1 VAITFVFIILLLAIA
16 LFMTEALPI
25 DLVAILM
32 LLSLA
37 LSRIITPAE
46 ALSGFSDPA
55 VVTITSFFVISA
67 ALFNTGVV
75 EAIGRRLYHLSGD
88 GQARLLVVTML
99 TAAAIAAFM
108 SNVVTTAVLMP
119 GVIAIARRTG
129 QPPSQFLMP
138 LAFGAVLGGKCTLAG
153 SATNLAV
160 NGMLPKYGLAPFTL
174 FEFAPIG
181 IPIVLTGVVY
191 MLLIGARLLPKRQ
204 DESADEKRQEK
215 DYLTEVIVRAD
226 SPLID
231 RTLAQADFRGNY
243 ELHIIGIVRN
253 GERLLPHG
261 DAALRPGDVLMVS
274 GKLDKILRVKDAQ
287 GLDLKRDTT
296 ADQTA
301 ELPMESDGA
310 DGAGKTAAKKKAGPV
325 IVEAILSPN
334 STFAGRTL
342 RQIRFGSRYDADVL
356 AIYRHRQSLSE
367 NLSDIQLRVGDVLLI
382 QGSSSRIDSLRAD
395 PNFLTLD
402 DVEHTPLKKNK
413 AALAVA
419 IFLAVAVTAGFN
431 LAPIALIALAG
442 AAGMLLA
449 GCITVRE
456 AYARVEWPIVVLIA
470 ATIPMG
476 VAMEKTGAA
485 KAAAMFVTERLGDYG
500 PVIVLGGFFLFAI
513 ALTQTMVNAAAALLL
528 TPIAINVAQQMQV
541 NPRTFAITIAIAAST
556 SFATP
561 LEPACAIV
569 YAPGKYHFADYVRV
583 GGALTVAIMI
593 VTLLVAPIFWPLR

>member
-1 VAITFVFIILLLAIA
+1 VEITFVFIILLLAIA
-16 LFMTEALPI
+16 LFVTETLPI

-32 LLSLA
+32 LLTLS
-37 LSRIITPAE
+37 LSRILTPAE

-55 VVTITSFFVISA
+55 VITIIGFFVISA

-75 EAIGRRLYHLSGD
+75 EAIGRRLYHVSGE
-88 GQARLLVVTML
+88 GPARLLAITML
-99 TAAAIAAFM
+99 TAAGIAAFM

-119 GVIAIARRTG
+119 GVIAVARRLNH
-129 QPPSQFLMP
+129 PPSQFLMP

-153 SATNLAV
+153 SPTNLAV
-160 NGMLPKYGLAPFTL
+160 NGLLPKYGLEPFTL

-181 IPIVLTGVVY
+181 IPLVITGVVY
-191 MLLIGARLLPKRQ
+191 MLLIGARLLPQRQ
-204 DESADEKRQEK
+204 DESENGKRQDK

-243 ELHIIGIVRN
+243 ELQIIGIVRN
-253 GERLLPHG
+253 GDRVLPHG
-261 DAALRPGDVLMVS
+261 DATLRPGDVLMVS
-274 GKLDKILRVKDAQ
+274 GKLDKILSIKDAQ

-296 ADQTA
+296 SDQAAQFRYETN
-301 ELPMESDGA
+301 GA
-310 DGAGKTAAKKKAGPV
+310 DGDGKGAAKKKAGPV

-342 RQIRFGSRYDADVL
+342 RQIRFGSRYAADVL

-382 QGSSSRIDSLRAD
+382 QGSRRRIDSLRVD

-402 DVEHTPLKKNK
+402 DVEHTPLRRNK
-413 AALAVA
+413 AAWAVA
-419 IFLAVAVTAGFN
+419 IFLTVAVTAGLN
-431 LAPIALIALAG
+431 LAPISLIALAG

-449 GCITVRE
+449 GCVGVRE

-485 KAAAMFVTERLGDYG
+485 KAAALFVTERLGDYG
-500 PVIVLGGFFLFAI
+500 PIIVLGGFFLFAI
-513 ALTQTMVNAAAALLL
+513 ALTQAMVNAAAALLL
-528 TPIAINVAQQMQV
+528 TPIALNVAQQMQV
-541 NPRTFAITIAIAAST
+541 NPRTFAIVIAIAAST

-569 YAPGKYHFADYVRV
+569 YGPGRYRFADYLRV
-583 GGALTVAIMI
+583 GGALTLVIMI
-593 VTLLVAPIFWPLR
+593 VTLLVAPIFWPLW

>member
-1 VAITFVFIILLLAIA
+1 MAITFVFIILLLAIA
-16 LFMTEALPI
+16 LFVTEALPI

-37 LSRIITPAE
+37 LSRIITPPE

-75 EAIGRRLYHLSGD
+75 EAIGRRLYHVSGD

-99 TAAAIAAFM
+99 TAAGIAAFM

-129 QPPSQFLMP
+129 RPPSQFLMP

-153 SATNLAV
+153 SPTNMAI
-160 NGMLPKYGLAPFTL
+160 NGLLPKYGLAPFTL

-181 IPIVLTGVVY
+181 IPIVLTGVIY

-204 DESADEKRQEK
+204 DESANGKRQDK
-215 DYLTEVIVRAD
+215 DFLTEVIVRAD

-243 ELHIIGIVRN
+243 ELQINGIVRN

-274 GKLDKILRVKDAQ
+274 GKLDKILSIKDAQ
-287 GLDLKRDTT
+287 GLDLKSDTT
-296 ADQTA
+296 SDQA
-301 ELPMESDGA
+301 AQFRQESDGA
-310 DGAGKTAAKKKAGPV
+310 DGAGKSAAKKKAGPV

-382 QGSSSRIDSLRAD
+382 QGGSRRIDSLRVD

-413 AALAVA
+413 AAWAVA

-449 GCITVRE
+449 GCISVRE

-485 KAAAMFVTERLGDYG
+485 KAAALFVTQRLGDYG
-500 PVIVLGGFFLFAI
+500 PVVVLAGFFLFAI

-528 TPIAINVAQQMQV
+528 TPIALNVAQQLQV

-569 YAPGKYHFADYVRV
+569 YGPGKYHFADYVRV

>member
-1 VAITFVFIILLLAIA
+1 
-16 LFMTEALPI
+16 
-25 DLVAILM
+25 
-32 LLSLA
+32 
-37 LSRIITPAE
+37 
-46 ALSGFSDPA
+46 
-55 VVTITSFFVISA
+55 
-67 ALFNTGVV
+67 
-75 EAIGRRLYHLSGD
+75 
-88 GQARLLVVTML
+88 
-99 TAAAIAAFM
+99 
-108 SNVVTTAVLMP
+108 
-119 GVIAIARRTG
+119 VIAIARRINY
-129 QPPSQFLMP
+129 PPSQFLMP

-153 SATNLAV
+153 SPTNMAI
-160 NGMLPKYGLAPFTL
+160 NGLLPKYGLAPFTL

-204 DESADEKRQEK
+204 NGSENGKRQDK
-215 DYLTEVIVRAD
+215 DFLTEVIVRAD

-243 ELHIIGIVRN
+243 ELQIIGIVRN

-261 DAALRPGDVLMVS
+261 DATLCPGDVLMVS

-301 ELPMESDGA
+301 QLPQESDGA
-310 DGAGKTAAKKKAGPV
+310 DGAGKSAAKKKAGPV

-382 QGSSSRIDSLRAD
+382 QGSRRRIDSLRVD

-402 DVEHTPLKKNK
+402 DVEHTPLRKNK
-413 AALAVA
+413 AAWAVA
-419 IFLAVAVTAGFN
+419 IFLAVALTAGLN

-449 GCITVRE
+449 GCISVRE

-485 KAAAMFVTERLGDYG
+485 KAAALLVTGRLGDYG

-528 TPIAINVAQQMQV
+528 TPIALNVAQQMQV

-569 YAPGKYHFADYVRV
+569 YGPGKYHFADYVRV